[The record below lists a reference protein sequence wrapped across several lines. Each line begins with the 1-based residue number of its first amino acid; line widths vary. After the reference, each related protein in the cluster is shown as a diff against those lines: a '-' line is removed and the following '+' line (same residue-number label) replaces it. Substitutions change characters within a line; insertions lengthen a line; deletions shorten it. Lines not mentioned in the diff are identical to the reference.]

1 MEAVKHNTS
10 NTKKEAMLEALEKS
24 LGIVSTAAK
33 MVGIDRSTHYAWLK
47 ADEEY
52 KSAVSSIQDSVLDFA
67 ESHLYKLVKEG
78 NPAATIFFLK
88 TKGKKRGY
96 IERQEIEVTEKKPL
110 SWLDEQTPRDILP
123 RQRMQVEDSSSPR
136 RDTIRKD
143 VLHPHGT
150 H

>member
-1 MEAVKHNTS
+1 MEALQLNKTD
-10 NTKKEAMLEALEKS
+10 TKKGLMLETLEKS
-24 LGIVSTAAK
+24 LGIVSTACK
-33 MVGIDRSTHYAWLK
+33 MVDISRQTHYAWLK

-52 KSAVSSIQDSVLDFA
+52 KSAVQSIQDSVLDFA

-110 SWLDEQTPRDILP
+110 SWLDE
-123 RQRMQVEDSSSPR
+123 
-136 RDTIRKD
+136 
-143 VLHPHGT
+143 
-150 H
+150 

>member
-1 MEAVKHNTS
+1 MEALQLDRTD
-10 NTKKEAMLEALEKS
+10 TKKAAMLEALEKS
-24 LGIVSTAAK
+24 LGIVSTACK
-33 MVGIDRSTHYAWLK
+33 MVDISRQTHYAWLK

-52 KSAVSSIQDSVLDFA
+52 KSTVNSIQDGVLDFA

-110 SWLDEQTPRDILP
+110 SWLDE
-123 RQRMQVEDSSSPR
+123 
-136 RDTIRKD
+136 
-143 VLHPHGT
+143 
-150 H
+150 

>member
-1 MEAVKHNTS
+1 MEALQLNKTD
-10 NTKKEAMLEALEKS
+10 TKKGLMLEALEKS
-24 LGIVSTAAK
+24 LGIVSTACK
-33 MVGIDRSTHYAWLK
+33 MVDISRQTHYAWLK

-52 KSAVSSIQDSVLDFA
+52 KSAVNSIQDSVLDFA

-110 SWLDEQTPRDILP
+110 SWLDE
-123 RQRMQVEDSSSPR
+123 
-136 RDTIRKD
+136 
-143 VLHPHGT
+143 
-150 H
+150 

>member
-1 MEAVKHNTS
+1 MEAVKTNTS

-47 ADEEY
+47 SDEEY
-52 KSAVSSIQDSVLDFA
+52 KSAVNSIQDGVLDFA

-110 SWLDEQTPRDILP
+110 SWLDE
-123 RQRMQVEDSSSPR
+123 
-136 RDTIRKD
+136 K
-143 VLHPHGT
+143 
-150 H
+150 